1 MFYWDKTYADSARSA
16 SVDCAR
22 DPPHTVVG
30 ATEVHRS
37 ALPHS
42 AKLRQPSNAELL
54 SSSVSFGSLRL
65 VFGNL
70 PISKR
75 THDPLVPGSSP
86 GGPTTHDCAGDWEQ
100 IDHPRR
106 VNANCRLLIACVSLR
121 TPHSPCNTPAFNWP
135 ANQTVDED
143 DIDLLAFPG
152 TEIHRA
158 GQIDELGQID
168 NAWCACQILK
178 WLRIRARCPGRV
190 NPASVASCHWP
201 GR

>member
-1 MFYWDKTYADSARSA
+1 MFYWDKTYADSAGSA
-16 SVDCAR
+16 SVDRAH
-22 DPPHTVVG
+22 PPHTVVG

-106 VNANCRLLIACVSLR
+106 VNANCRLLITCVSLR
-121 TPHSPCNTPAFNWP
+121 TRTRHATHQHSIG
-135 ANQTVDED
+135 QRIKTVDED

-158 GQIDELGQID
+158 GQIGELGQID

-178 WLRIRARCPGRV
+178 WRFEYGRAVQG
-190 NPASVASCHWP
+190 
-201 GR
+201 G